1 MALVIALDGMGGDA
15 APGIV
20 VEGAGMALREQ
31 PDLRFLL
38 FGDEARIGPLL
49 AADAGLARHV
59 ELVHTPDHVASDA
72 RPSQAVRQGR
82 NTSMRL
88 AIDSVKSGTTAAAV
102 SAGNTGALMGMAT
115 LVLRTLP
122 GIDRPAIAATLPTR
136 KKPVIVL
143 DLGANVVCTDDN
155 LLQFGV
161 MGEVFS
167 RVVLGVQKPR
177 VGLLNIGTEELKG
190 DDVVRQAAARL
201 KDASLHID
209 FIGFIEGHDVTDGV
223 ADVVVTDGFTGNVA
237 LKIAEGT
244 AGMFTA
250 ALREIFSS
258 GWRSKLGYLI
268 AKPGLRKLRDRF
280 DPRRYNGAMFL
291 GLNGVV
297 VKSHGGT
304 DALGF
309 ANAVRVAADLVRQRT
324 NERIIEEMAEL
335 AARRPATP
343 AAAAS

>member
-1 MALVIALDGMGGDA
+1 MTLVIALDGMGGDA
-15 APGIV
+15 APRIV
-20 VEGAGMALREQ
+20 IEGAGMALREQ
-31 PDLRFLL
+31 PDLRFLM
-38 FGDEARIGPLL
+38 FGDRERIDPLL
-49 AADAGLARHV
+49 AVDATLAGRV
-59 ELVHTPDHVASDA
+59 ELVHTPDFVASDA
-72 RPSQAVRQGR
+72 KPSQAVRQGR

-88 AIDSVKSGTTAAAV
+88 AVDAVKSGAAAAA
-102 SAGNTGALMGMAT
+102 SS

-122 GIDRPAIAATLPTR
+122 GIERPAIAATLPTR

-167 RVVLGVQKPR
+167 RVVLGVAKPR
-177 VGLLNIGTEELKG
+177 VALLNIGTEELKG

-250 ALREIFSS
+250 AMRETFSS
-258 GWRSKLGYLI
+258 GWRAKLGYLVSRP
-268 AKPGLRKLRDRF
+268 ALRKLRDRF
-280 DPRRYNGAMFL
+280 APRRYNGAMFL

-304 DALGF
+304 DAIGF
-309 ANAVRVAADLVRQRT
+309 ANAVRVAADLVRRRT

-335 AARRPATP
+335 AARRPQAP
-343 AAAAS
+343 ARAAS